1 MDYIINPLW
10 FYAANV
16 CGALN
21 FIALI
26 LAFLTGVG
34 AIASFLLVADNAD
47 NSDDEEYTKKA
58 IGYSKVMIG
67 MFVTSL
73 LLFVFIPSGKT
84 IKEMAIANVMTKQNI
99 QSATDF
105 TQDQIGK
112 IIDKIAEASSRKQG
126 K

>member
-73 LLFVFIPSGKT
+73 LLFIFIPSGKT

-112 IIDKIAEASSRKQG
+112 IIDKITEASSRKQG

>member
-10 FYAANV
+10 FYVANV

-21 FIALI
+21 FVAII
-26 LAFLTGVG
+26 LASFTGVG
-34 AIASFLLVADNAD
+34 AIASFLLVADN
-47 NSDDEEYTKKA
+47 SYDEEYTKKA

-73 LLFVFIPSGKT
+73 LLFVFIPSDKT
-84 IKEMAIANVMTKQNI
+84 VKEMAIANVMTKQNI

>member
-16 CGALN
+16 CGTLN
-21 FIALI
+21 FIAVI
-26 LAFLTGVG
+26 LALLTGVG

-73 LLFVFIPSGKT
+73 LLFVFIPSDKT

>member
-99 QSATDF
+99 QSTTDF

-112 IIDKIAEASSRKQG
+112 IIDKITEASSRKQG

>member
-73 LLFVFIPSGKT
+73 LLFVFIPSDKT

>member
-34 AIASFLLVADNAD
+34 AIASFLIVSDNAG

-73 LLFVFIPSGKT
+73 LLFVFIPSDKT

-112 IIDKIAEASSRKQG
+112 IIDKITEASSRKQG

>member
-26 LAFLTGVG
+26 LALLTGVG
-34 AIASFLLVADNAD
+34 AIASFLLVAENAD

-99 QSATDF
+99 QSSTDF

-112 IIDKIAEASSRKQG
+112 IIDKITEASSRKQG